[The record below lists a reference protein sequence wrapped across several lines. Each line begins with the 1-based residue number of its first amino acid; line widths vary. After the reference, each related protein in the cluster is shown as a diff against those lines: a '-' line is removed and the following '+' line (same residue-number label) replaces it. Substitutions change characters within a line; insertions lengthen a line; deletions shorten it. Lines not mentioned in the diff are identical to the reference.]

1 MRKFETKKEVK
12 EFLKQFYLISG
23 EKIAFVSLKQNG
35 TFEAVTVIDNSYHD
49 LLLFRYSYS
58 KETGIVD
65 CYELDDEYTN
75 KNAVDEKTKMYL
87 KR

>member
-35 TFEAVTVIDNSYHD
+35 TFEAVTVIDNQSHD
-49 LLLFRYSYS
+49 FLLFRYIFG
-58 KETGIVD
+58 TDGTVD
-65 CYELDDEYTN
+65 CYELDDEYN
-75 KNAVDEKTKMYL
+75 YNNAVDEKTKMYL

>member
-35 TFEAVTVIDNSYHD
+35 TFEAVTVIDHPYND
-49 LLLFRYSYS
+49 VLLFRYSYG
-58 KETGIVD
+58 TNGTLD
-65 CYELDDEYTN
+65 CYELDDSYTYD
-75 KNAVDEKTKMYL
+75 NAVDEKTKMYL
-87 KR
+87 ER